1 MADAAPRRNPAGPTA
16 YGAAVAFA
24 AYAGGAVAAVGA
36 LAVGV
41 LAGQALIA
49 RRTIP
54 GAEAPPPRSSGDYGS
69 EYAEAPVLN
78 LAVLG
83 DSTAAGYGVATRA
96 ETPGAHLSTWISHAT
111 HRPVRLVCPAVV
123 GAVSAWLAPQVE
135 TAVEA
140 GAELAIIFIG
150 ANDVTTRMGESVAVR
165 HLYEAVRTLRQAG
178 IEVVVATCPDLG
190 TIQPIPQPLRWF
202 ARRWSRR
209 LAAAQTIAVVE
220 AGGRTVS
227 IGDLLGPEFAA
238 APERM
243 FGTDNF
249 HPSAEGYRLAA
260 AAVLPTALVALRAV
274 AGADPAG
281 WAARNLAD
289 SDRAARNLAD
299 SDRAAAVPGGRA
311 FRSSVRSLPA
321 AAAAA
326 ARHAGSEV
334 SGVAMGGAERGPA
347 GRWAQLRQR
356 VLRVGRG
363 VGVAQVNGDAVPSL
377 AEHNIARP
385 AVAPLPAE
393 SQ

>member
-1 MADAAPRRNPAGPTA
+1 MADAAPRRNPAGPPVYAAAAA
-16 YGAAVAFA
+16 YA
-24 AYAGGAVAAVGA
+24 AYAGGAMAAVGA

-69 EYAEAPVLN
+69 EYAGAPILN

-83 DSTAAGYGVATRA
+83 DSTAAGFGVATRA
-96 ETPGAHLSTWISHAT
+96 DTPGAHLSTWISHAT
-111 HRPVRLVCPAVV
+111 QRPVRLVCPAVV

-140 GAELAIIFIG
+140 GATLAVIFIG
-150 ANDVTTRMGESVAVR
+150 ANDVTTRVGDSVAVR
-165 HLYEAVRTLRQAG
+165 HLYEAVRTLRQAE

-190 TIQPIPQPLRWF
+190 TILPIPQPLRWF
-202 ARRWSRR
+202 ARRWSRQ

-227 IGDLLGPEFAA
+227 LGDLLGPEFAA

-243 FGTDNF
+243 FGTDNY

-260 AAVLPTALVALRAV
+260 AAVLPTALVVLHAAPRAMP
-274 AGADPAG
+274 GA
-281 WAARNLAD
+281 RT
-289 SDRAARNLAD
+289 
-299 SDRAAAVPGGRA
+299 
-311 FRSSVRSLPA
+311 FRSSVQSLPA

-356 VLRVGRG
+356 VRRA
-363 VGVAQVNGDAVPSL
+363 VGVAQINGDAVPSL
-377 AEHNIARP
+377 AEQHNTARSG
-385 AVAPLPAE
+385 VAPLHAE